1 MLDKKRVVDLNKI
14 LRAFSADRIGSDEI
28 SDILFTT
35 SHDNLHVEHDQ
46 INYLLDTAN
55 EGSSNETSV
64 STNSTER
71 NDLHDSDRT
80 VILRKLSNQISIDE
94 VNNNNNE
101 IQTDVNQLTYEDI
114 CVNERNKT
122 CTRTT

>member
-1 MLDKKRVVDLNKI
+1 
-14 LRAFSADRIGSDEI
+14 
-28 SDILFTT
+28 FTT
-35 SHDNLHVEHDQ
+35 SHDNLHDEHDQ